1 MLERRQPAEPDPMTS
16 VRSLLCVASLLASF
30 GAHACGP
37 SGNLVQ
43 NCSFDTG
50 ISGYSA
56 QAGGDVISHEA
67 VAGNLAPGA
76 MRVRDTAID
85 SDSNAEAEA
94 CINLTAARSYR
105 LEASFR
111 ALVADTCILGW
122 DEFEGPDCTRSNGLF
137 VASSAIAVNAN
148 SYTAL
153 ATQQTAT
160 ELAQSIEL
168 VLLCSIGTGEA
179 EFLVDDVAV
188 LPQTVLVFRNGFES
202 P

>member
-1 MLERRQPAEPDPMTS
+1 
-16 VRSLLCVASLLASF
+16 
-30 GAHACGP
+30 
-37 SGNLVQ
+37 
-43 NCSFDTG
+43 
-50 ISGYSA
+50 
-56 QAGGDVISHEA
+56 VISHEA
-67 VAGNLAPGA
+67 AAGNLAPGA

-85 SDSNAEAEA
+85 SDRNAEAEA
-94 CINLTAARSYR
+94 CINLTTARTYR

-122 DEFEGPDCTRSNGLF
+122 DEFLGPDCTRPNGVF
-137 VASSAIAVNAN
+137 VASDAIVVNAN
-148 SYTAL
+148 SYSAL
-153 ATQQTAT
+153 ATQQTAN

-168 VLLCSIGTGEA
+168 VLLCSIGAGEA